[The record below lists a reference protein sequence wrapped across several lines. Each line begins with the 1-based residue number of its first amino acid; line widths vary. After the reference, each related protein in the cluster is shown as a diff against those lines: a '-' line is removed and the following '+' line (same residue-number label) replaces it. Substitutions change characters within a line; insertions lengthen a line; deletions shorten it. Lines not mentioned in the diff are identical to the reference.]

1 MRIDRADELVR
12 DPEEPE
18 RATFLELLF
27 DVVFAFA
34 LTRVSQQLL
43 EAIGDGRRIGV
54 MAIAE
59 TLVLLVAVWN
69 VWIFT
74 CWVTSRFN
82 RLATAMHLLF
92 SGLIVASLL
101 LAVAMPQAFG
111 DRGMLFA
118 AAFVGAQVGRPIFL
132 AVLLGGHP
140 RRRNEIRLVCW
151 ASLSGVFWI
160 VGAVLPHEVRLP
172 LWAVALAVDYLG
184 VRLGWP
190 APWLGREQNAQWRL
204 AGAHLA
210 ERYQQFLILALGE
223 SVLFIGLTFSEGP
236 LDFGRTVAFLVSVVS
251 TLLLWQIYF
260 QRAGKLLPEAMGSTP
275 NPGRLGQSSNYTQFA
290 LVAGVLLTAVANELA
305 IADPLG
311 DTHLAFSV
319 VVLGGP
325 IVFLIARLRFEYE
338 VFGRFAPPLLVGPL
352 LLGALIPVML
362 LPPPLVGLV
371 VATLLLA
378 ASGLGNLYH
387 VRKRAVTTPNP
398 PL

>member
-1 MRIDRADELVR
+1 MRTNHATELVR

-43 EAIGDGRRIGV
+43 GAIGDGRRLDAL
-54 MAIAE
+54 AIAE

-74 CWVTSRFN
+74 CWTTSRFN
-82 RLATAMHLLF
+82 RLAGAMHLLF
-92 SGLIVASLL
+92 SGLIVGSLL
-101 LAVAMPQAFG
+101 LAVSMPQAFG
-111 DRGMLFA
+111 GRGLLFA
-118 AAFVGAQVGRPIFL
+118 AAFVGSQVVRPLFL
-132 AVLLGGHP
+132 AVVLGNHP
-140 RRRNEIRLVCW
+140 RQRNEIRLVCW
-151 ASLSGVFWI
+151 ALLSGVLWI
-160 VGAVLPHEVRLP
+160 VGALLPHVARII
-172 LWAVALAVDYLG
+172 LWAVALAIDYLG

-190 APWLGREQNAQWRL
+190 VPGLGREHNAQWQL
-204 AGAHLA
+204 AGEHLA
-210 ERYQQFLILALGE
+210 ERYQQFFILALGE
-223 SVLFIGLTFSEGP
+223 SILFIGLTLGDGP
-236 LDFGRTVAFLVSVVS
+236 LNFGRTTAFLVSVAS

-260 QRAGKLLPEAMGSTP
+260 QRAGKLLPDAMGHTP

-290 LVAGVLLTAVANELA
+290 MVAGVLVTAVANELA

-311 DTHLAFSV
+311 ESRLAFSV

-325 IVFLIARLRFEYE
+325 VIFLAGRLRFEYE
-338 VFGRFAPPLLVGPL
+338 VFGRFAPPLLAGPL
-352 LLGALIPVML
+352 LLVALVPVML
-362 LPPPLVGLV
+362 LPPPLVGLT

-378 ASGLGNLYH
+378 ATGLSNLYH
-387 VRKRAVTTPNP
+387 VRTRAVTAPNP